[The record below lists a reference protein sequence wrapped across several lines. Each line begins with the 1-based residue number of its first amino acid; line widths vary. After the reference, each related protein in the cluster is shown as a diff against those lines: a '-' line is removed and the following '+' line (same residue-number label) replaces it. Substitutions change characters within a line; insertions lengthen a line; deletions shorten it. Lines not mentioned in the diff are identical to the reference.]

1 MAVWTESIAKLSK
14 VQGKGKTKQCKKE
27 LSGVEEKWQKSV
39 ENKGMD

>member
-1 MAVWTESIAKLSK
+1 MAVWTESIA
-14 VQGKGKTKQCKKE
+14 KQCKKE